1 MPRIKRALIS
11 VTDKTGVADFAKA
24 LHEMGVEIISTG
36 GTARVIREAGVPVTD
51 VSEVTGFPEMLDG
64 RVKTLHPKIHGGIL
78 AIRSNP
84 EHMRQLKEQG
94 IKPIDLVAVNLY
106 AFEKTVERGASLDE
120 AIENIDIGGPT
131 LLRASAK
138 NFRDVTV
145 VVDPADYGRVLEE
158 MKQNNGETTLRTRF
172 ELARKVFE
180 TTSRYDTAIHEYLK
194 GIDPA
199 SIE

>member
-1 MPRIKRALIS
+1 
-11 VTDKTGVADFAKA
+11 
-24 LHEMGVEIISTG
+24 
-36 GTARVIREAGVPVTD
+36 
-51 VSEVTGFPEMLDG
+51 
-64 RVKTLHPKIHGGIL
+64 
-78 AIRSNP
+78 
-84 EHMRQLKEQG
+84 
-94 IKPIDLVAVNLY
+94 
-106 AFEKTVERGASLDE
+106 
-120 AIENIDIGGPT
+120 
-131 LLRASAK
+131 
-138 NFRDVTV
+138 VTV